1 MYNFQPFVKNRP
13 HLWTRQVPQATLR
26 TIELLLR
33 VEVSASNGIESM
45 AELQNSFQLKW
56 RGDTLIVSPTGHV
69 EELSWDLI
77 EQAATIVMQPIKTV
91 KLPNVLFD
99 LSKLKFVGSVFLS
112 LMLRCYKLVKSR
124 GGEFVLCGANGMAR
138 ELLRVTSLDT
148 LWPIYDSREE
158 ALMSLE
164 GD

>member
-1 MYNFQPFVKNRP
+1 MFAI
-13 HLWTRQVPQATLR
+13 QVSTPLG
-26 TIELLLR
+26 LK
-33 VEVSASNGIESM
+33 SM

-77 EQAATIVMQPIKTV
+77 EQAATIVMQPVKTV
-91 KLPNVLFD
+91 ALPNVLFD

-112 LMLRCYKLVKSR
+112 LMLRCYKLLKSR
-124 GGEFVLCGANGMAR
+124 GGEFVLCGANDMAR

-148 LWPIYDSREE
+148 LWPIYYTREE